1 MDLHRGATARIVAL
15 HAYTPP
21 SHVTYC
27 RPFVE
32 RELVSR
38 AQVPRHGSCSSPQ
51 ERYAAMREAT
61 AVLDKLDRDAIT
73 RRDVEQLFG
82 VSRPLASQ
90 LMHRFGATR
99 VGSQLVL
106 ERADLIRTLKALR
119 RGSQAQAAVARRTA
133 VVTHLRQARL
143 DAVRIPVTREVL
155 QTHVA
160 GLPAG
165 VALGPG
171 RIEVRF
177 TSVPEALQKLFTLAQ
192 AITNDY
198 ERFVA
203 IIRPP
208 GERAGE
214 SPS

>member
-1 MDLHRGATARIVAL
+1 MPFAPLWLSRI
-15 HAYTPP
+15 PD
-21 SHVTYC
+21 
-27 RPFVE
+27 
-32 RELVSR
+32 
-38 AQVPRHGSCSSPQ
+38 
-51 ERYAAMREAT
+51 
-61 AVLDKLDRDAIT
+61 AVGQLEELDRDALT
-73 RRDVEQLFG
+73 RKDLEHLFG
-82 VSRPLASQ
+82 VSRALASQ

-106 ERADLIRTLKALR
+106 ERAGLIRTLKALR
-119 RGSQAQAAVARRTA
+119 RGRQAQAAVARRTA
-133 VVTHLRQARL
+133 VVTHLRQARV

-171 RIEVRF
+171 RIEVSF
-177 TSVPEALQKLFTLAQ
+177 TSVPEALQQLFTLAQ

-198 ERFVA
+198 DRFAA
-203 IIRPP
+203 IVGGRP